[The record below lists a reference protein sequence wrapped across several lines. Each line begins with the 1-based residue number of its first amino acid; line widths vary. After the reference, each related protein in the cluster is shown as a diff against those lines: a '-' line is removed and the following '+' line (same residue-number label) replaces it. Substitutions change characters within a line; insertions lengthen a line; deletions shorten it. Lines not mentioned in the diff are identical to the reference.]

1 MKQNQTWKL
10 SYVVNEA
17 IPYLEEFSRLIIAK
31 EYAQVESEKERL
43 TDCIIN
49 SKSES
54 KKEKSRNEI
63 PKIIQKC
70 IRVELE
76 QLHIAQICMCLG
88 RIYRY
93 IIDNKL
99 DDPILLSTEESE
111 DILNENVADEPS
123 SVSAALTNVVCAKRK
138 DNGKWVN
145 GYYFCLHHNDE
156 RTHIHHFVIPYD
168 TPIPKDKPIGEIQV
182 EIDPNSI
189 IKNKITIAATRQF
202 DFNVRIMGKDQ
213 CLEIAKIAVLD
224 DPKAE
229 SDDLLRY
236 LPDHVFGN
244 TFEALA
250 VNADCV
256 IVKDKKNNQWSVP
269 FYFIESSMNR

>member
-1 MKQNQTWKL
+1 MNQPLKL
-10 SYVVNEA
+10 SQVSHELKTYLTKAYKQADERIAYYKGNLEKLLRFAVEKSVPLDMDKYTEYEAHVNDKCENLELEKHHIA
-17 IPYLEEFSRLIIAK
+17 ELCTCLSRIEQYINEGKLDNPVLYKPYENDVLLNDGYASELIDIDIAK
-31 EYAQVESEKERL
+31 
-43 TDCIIN
+43 
-49 SKSES
+49 
-54 KKEKSRNEI
+54 
-63 PKIIQKC
+63 
-70 IRVELE
+70 
-76 QLHIAQICMCLG
+76 
-88 RIYRY
+88 
-93 IIDNKL
+93 
-99 DDPILLSTEESE
+99 ST
-111 DILNENVADEPS
+111 L
-123 SVSAALTNVVCAKRK
+123 VCAKRK
-138 DNGKWVN
+138 DNGEWVK

-182 EIDPNSI
+182 EIDPYSI
-189 IKNKITIAATRQF
+189 RENKMAVVATRHF

-250 VNADCV
+250 VNDGCV
-256 IVKDKKNNQWSVP
+256 IVKDKKNNEWSVP